1 MRNCFFV
8 LMAFLISILSCT
20 TDDEIMT
27 VNGPISAADM
37 GTTLPHEHLLVDFIG
52 ADSTGYHRWD
62 REAVVEKVL
71 PYLKEIKELGVS
83 TFMDCTPAYLGRD
96 PLLLK
101 TLSEKSGIHILTPTG
116 YYGARNNK
124 FVPQHAFDDTVDE
137 LAARW
142 ISEWQQGIED
152 TEVRPGFIKIGVDPN
167 DSLSTIQEKIVRAAA
182 RTHLATGLT
191 IVSHSGPEQ
200 VVYDQMRVLEEEG
213 VSPTAFVWTHAQRG
227 SGEAHVE
234 LAKRGVWISLD
245 NTSADSVR
253 LQQRLSQLE
262 NLKSNH
268 LLHQVLISHDAGWYR
283 PGEPDGGE
291 FRGFTSIFT
300 HLLPALREAGFSKAD
315 IDMMMVS
322 NPKRAFTL
330 QVHSL

>member
-1 MRNCFFV
+1 MKSMFYLLIIV
-8 LMAFLISILSCT
+8 LAGLSCT
-20 TDDEIMT
+20 SNDEIMT
-27 VNGPISAADM
+27 VSGPIPAAEM
-37 GTTLPHEHLLVDFIG
+37 GRTLPHEHLLVDFIG

-62 REAVVEKVL
+62 RAVVVEKVL
-71 PYLKEIKELGVS
+71 PYLMEIKDLGVI
-83 TFMDCTPAYLGRD
+83 TFMDCTPAFLGRD

-116 YYGARNNK
+116 YYGARDNQ

-142 ISEWQQGIED
+142 ILEWQQGIED
-152 TEVRPGFIKIGVDPN
+152 TDVRPGFIKIGVDAN

-191 IVSHSGPEQ
+191 IVSHSGPEH
-200 VVYDQMRVLEEEG
+200 VVYDQMRVLDEEG
-213 VSPTAFVWTHAQRG
+213 VSPTAFVWTHAQHG
-227 SGEAHVE
+227 SQEAHVE

-245 NTSADSVR
+245 NTSADSAR

-291 FRGFTSIFT
+291 FRGFTSVFT
-300 HLLPALREAGFSKAD
+300 HLLPALREAGFDKND

-322 NPKRAFTL
+322 NPKRAFAI